1 MGVDCKELKLLKKKL
16 EKDTAAMELFMRD
29 SARELAARALRKVV
43 ERTPV
48 DTGLLQS
55 EWAVGEVYREGDFYK
70 VEIYNPMEYAS
81 YAEFGNRTLSGT
93 GWVEGQFFLTISEQ
107 ELQRQSPAIIEAR
120 IAKKLGEYFK

>member
-1 MGVDCKELKLLKKKL
+1 MGVDCRELKALKKKL
-16 EKDTAAMELFMRD
+16 ENDTAAMDLFMRD
-29 SARELAARALRKVV
+29 SAKELAARALRKVV
-43 ERTPV
+43 KRTPV

-55 EWAVGEVYREGDFYK
+55 EWSVGGVYREGDCYK

-81 YAEFGNRTLSGT
+81 YVEYGHRTRSGD

-107 ELQRQSPAIIEAR
+107 ELQRQSPAILEAR

>member
-1 MGVDCKELKLLKKKL
+1 MGIDCKELKLLKKKL

-55 EWAVGEVYREGDFYK
+55 EWAVGEVYREG
-70 VEIYNPMEYAS
+70 ENA
-81 YAEFGNRTLSGT
+81 
-93 GWVEGQFFLTISEQ
+93 
-107 ELQRQSPAIIEAR
+107 QRYW
-120 IAKKLGEYFK
+120 LG